1 MTPTDPE
8 ISAAPNGFTLRATDG
23 VARRGSL
30 ALAHGIVET
39 PAFMPVGT
47 AATVKALAPND
58 LREFDARI
66 ILANTYHL
74 WLRPGGD
81 TIAELGGLHRFMAW
95 DRNILTDSGGF
106 QVFSLE
112 SRRDLSDAGVRFRS
126 HLDGSAHE
134 FTPENV
140 IAFQERLGVDVAMVL
155 DVCVKLPAGAD
166 DVAEAVRRT
175 TLWAERSA
183 AARTRTQTQVFAIVQ
198 GGLDV
203 VQRERSARQLVDLD
217 FPGYAIGGLS
227 VGESRDDLYRMARFT
242 ASCLPSDK
250 PRYLMGVG
258 TVRDLIA
265 AIDGGV
271 DLFDCVYPT
280 RCGRN
285 GRALTRA
292 GDLAIRNAAFARDPG
307 PLDPTCGCA
316 VCATYS
322 RAYLSHLF
330 RADEMLGPRLL
341 SYHNLALLAALM
353 VDARTAIERGTWAPF
368 RDAMLASDGADVSAR
383 A

>member
-8 ISAAPNGFTLRATDG
+8 LSAVPSGFTLRATDG

-47 AATVKALAPND
+47 AATVKARAPTD

-140 IAFQERLGVDVAMVL
+140 IAFQERPGFV
-155 DVCVKLPAGAD
+155 
-166 DVAEAVRRT
+166 
-175 TLWAERSA
+175 S
-183 AARTRTQTQVFAIVQ
+183 QVFF
-198 GGLDV
+198 DF
-203 VQRERSARQLVDLD
+203 SA
-217 FPGYAIGGLS
+217 
-227 VGESRDDLYRMARFT
+227 
-242 ASCLPSDK
+242 K
-250 PRYLMGVG
+250 PPEV
-258 TVRDLIA
+258 
-265 AIDGGV
+265 
-271 DLFDCVYPT
+271 
-280 RCGRN
+280 
-285 GRALTRA
+285 
-292 GDLAIRNAAFARDPG
+292 
-307 PLDPTCGCA
+307 
-316 VCATYS
+316 
-322 RAYLSHLF
+322 
-330 RADEMLGPRLL
+330 
-341 SYHNLALLAALM
+341 
-353 VDARTAIERGTWAPF
+353 
-368 RDAMLASDGADVSAR
+368 
-383 A
+383 